1 MFREVPMVEV
11 REVLRLRQM
20 GYGLR
25 RTAALL
31 GLDRKTVRRYL
42 AVAEK
47 VGFGP
52 ESGEITDE
60 LVADVLVALQPG
72 RPGGWHGENWAGLES
87 QRSLL
92 QEWLSD
98 GLRLT
103 KIEVL
108 LRRRGVTVPYRTLHR
123 YCVLELGFGAPRD
136 TVRVDDGEAGQELQA
151 DFGRMGMVGRRGSVR
166 RLVKGLVLTAVLSRH
181 MFCWPTFG
189 ETLEEVIEGFEE
201 AWIFFGGVFHV
212 VISDNLKAIV
222 LKADPLHPDLNAG
235 FLEYAQARGFV
246 VDPCIIK
253 SPTHKPRVERVV
265 PFCRESGFAGEN
277 FPDLES
283 ARTGMRR
290 WCLEEAGM
298 RIHGTTQRRPLEHFR
313 EAELE
318 QLLPL
323 PEGRYEVP
331 IYARPKV
338 ARDHHVAVAKALYSV
353 PGDHIGERVEVR
365 ADSRLV
371 KISYRGIVLREHVR
385 QAPGGRSTLSED
397 LPEEKRGYAMR
408 DVEYLKGV
416 AAGHGEQIGIYAG
429 QLLDS
434 PLPWTRMRQVYRL
447 LGLVKRYGAER
458 VGQACT
464 KTLALEVVDVTR
476 VQRILEQALEQ
487 EREAAGV
494 QMTLAFPSRFARD
507 PSEFALKKEKE
518 NHHA

>member
-11 REVLRLRQM
+11 REVLRLRHL

-42 AVAEK
+42 AVAEE
-47 VGFGP
+47 VGFRP
-52 ESGEITDE
+52 ESSEITDG

-98 GLRLT
+98 GLHLT

-108 LRRRGVTVPYRTLHR
+108 LRRRGVAVPYRTLHR
-123 YCVLELGFGAPRD
+123 YCVSELGFGAQRD
-136 TVRVDDGEAGQELQA
+136 TVRVDDGEPGQELQA
-151 DFGRMGMVGRRGSVR
+151 DFGRMGLVGRRGSVR

-181 MFCWPTFG
+181 MFCWLTFG

-222 LKADPLHPDLNAG
+222 VKADPLHPDLNTG

-253 SPTHKPRVERVV
+253 SPTQKPRVERMV
-265 PFCRESGFAGEN
+265 PFCRQAGFAGED
-277 FPDLES
+277 FPDLGS
-283 ARTGMRR
+283 ARAGMRR
-290 WCLEEAGM
+290 WCLEDAGM

-313 EAELE
+313 EAELAH
-318 QLLPL
+318 LLPL
-323 PEGRYEVP
+323 PKGRYEVP

-338 ARDHHVAVAKALYSV
+338 ARDHHVGVAKALYSV
-353 PGDHIGERVEVR
+353 PGGHIGERVEVR

-371 KISYRGIVLREHVR
+371 KISYHGIVLREHVR
-385 QAPGGRSTLSED
+385 QAPGGRSTLPED
-397 LPEEKRGYAMR
+397 LPQEKRGYAMR
-408 DVEYLKGV
+408 DLEYLKSV
-416 AAGHGEQIGIYAG
+416 ATGHGEQIGIYAT

-458 VGQACT
+458 VGQACS
-464 KTLALEVVDVTR
+464 KTLALEVVDVVR

-487 EREAAGV
+487 EREEAGV
-494 QMTLAFPSRFARD
+494 QMALAFPPRFARD
-507 PSEFALKKEKE
+507 PSEFALKKKE
-518 NHHA
+518 NHRA